1 MNQNEKV
8 QRSPEWHEFRR
19 NHIGASDSPV
29 IMGVS
34 PWKDVKLLYI
44 EKTSD
49 KEMLNNSNAA
59 MQRGIDLEPHCL
71 SIFEAETGYL
81 MNPKVL
87 VHPSISFM
95 AASLDGLELD
105 HKCAVEIKCPG
116 PKDHG
121 IALDNAIPEKY
132 IPQLQH
138 QMEVAG
144 LDKIYYM
151 SYANQY
157 DYKILEVYKD
167 VEYTKTLLEKE
178 AEFWKCVVERI
189 PPESTKPGFT
199 EIQDEKWQRLASRY
213 KEMLSHKIG
222 LEKDLEDIKNQ
233 LIRMANFSPACGF
246 GLQINK
252 VITRGRVDYSTMPE
266 LKGVNLEKYRKPD
279 TESWR
284 INVQNHEPD
293 LP

>member
-1 MNQNEKV
+1 MQ
-8 QRSPEWHEFRR
+8 QRSKEWHEFRR
-19 NHIGASDSPV
+19 NHIGASDSPP

-34 PWKDVKLLYI
+34 PWKDVKQLYI
-44 EKTSD
+44 EKTNCLEIPDS
-49 KEMLNNSNAA
+49 SNPA

-87 VHPSISFM
+87 VHPSITYM

-116 PKDHG
+116 LKDHG

-151 SYANQY
+151 SYANDN

-167 VEYTKTLLEKE
+167 EEYTKNMLQKE
-178 AEFWKCVVERI
+178 AEFWKCVIERT
-189 PPESTKPGFT
+189 PPESTKPDIN
-199 EIQDEKWQRLASRY
+199 EIKSEEFRLAVERH
-213 KEMLSHKIG
+213 KELLAHS
-222 LEKDLEDIKNQ
+222 LRFEKDLEESKKK
-233 LIRMANFSPACGF
+233 LLEMANFCPAQGF
-246 GLQINK
+246 GLQITK
-252 VITRGRVDYSTMPE
+252 VITKGRLDYSNIPE
-266 LKGVNLEKYRKPD
+266 LKGVDLEKHRKPSI
-279 TESWR
+279 ESWR
-284 INVQNHEPD
+284 INLEK
-293 LP
+293 

>member
-1 MNQNEKV
+1 MQ
-8 QRSPEWHEFRR
+8 QRTPEWHEWRR

-34 PWKDVKLLYI
+34 PWKDVKQLYI
-44 EKTSD
+44 EKTNCLEIPDSS
-49 KEMLNNSNAA
+49 NSA

-87 VHPSISFM
+87 VHPRITFM

-105 HKCAVEIKCPG
+105 HKCAVEIKCVG
-116 PKDHG
+116 KKDHLLAVDG
-121 IALDNAIPEKY
+121 QIPDKY

-138 QMEVAG
+138 QIEVAG

-151 SYANQY
+151 SYANDN

-167 VEYTKTLLEKE
+167 VEYTQKMLQKE
-178 AEFWKCVVERI
+178 AEFWKCVVERT
-189 PPESTKPGFT
+189 PPEFTKSGFT
-199 EIQDEKWQRLASRY
+199 EIKDEKWKFLMEKY
-213 KEMLSHKIG
+213 KKLLSYKLG
-222 LEKDLEDIKNQ
+222 NDEDIEETKAQ
-233 LIRMANFSPACGF
+233 LIEMANFSPAQGF
-246 GLQINK
+246 GLQLSK
-252 VITRGRVDYSTMPE
+252 VITKGRVDYSNVPE
-266 LKGVNLEKYRKPD
+266 LKGVDLEKYRKPD

-284 INVQNHEPD
+284 IN
-293 LP
+293 LK

>member
-1 MNQNEKV
+1 MK
-8 QRSPEWHEFRR
+8 QRSFEWHEFRR
-19 NHIGASDSPV
+19 NHIGASDAPV
-29 IMGVS
+29 ILNVS
-34 PWKDVKLLYI
+34 PWKDVKQLYN
-44 EKTSD
+44 EKINPSEILTS
-49 KEMLNNSNAA
+49 SNAA

-116 PKDHG
+116 SKDHA

-151 SYANQY
+151 SYANDN

-167 VEYTKTLLEKE
+167 AEYTRKLLEKE
-178 AEFWKCVVERI
+178 IEFWKCVVERT
-189 PPESTKPGFT
+189 PPECTKPGFK
-199 EIQDEKWQRLASRY
+199 EIQDQEWQRLVSRY
-213 KEMLSHKIG
+213 KEMLADKCGI
-222 LEKDLEDIKNQ
+222 EKDIEDIKNQ
-233 LIRMANFSPACGF
+233 LLRMANFSPAYGS

-252 VITRGRVDYSTMPE
+252 VITRGRVDYSDIPE
-266 LKGVNLEKYRKPD
+266 LKGLDLEKYRKPNM
-279 TESWR
+279 ESWR
-284 INVQNHEPD
+284 INING
-293 LP
+293 